1 MPSVTA
7 VGMLTMGGGTD
18 TSIVGTTIATGTVTR
33 TCLRIR
39 CRDCLRL
46 GFGGSSPATGRSSA
60 AVPVLGV
67 EDGVPGSPLL
77 FDWSSVSHPYL
88 FPLLV
93 CLLVIKQAFPFAA
106 SVGFAPVFY
115 QSASAHD
122 LLDNVSAVDCAV
134 VIVVDIPVADP
145 KVELVVGGFGLA
157 GMGVR

>member
-1 MPSVTA
+1 VIASV
-7 VGMLTMGGGTD
+7 
-18 TSIVGTTIATGTVTR
+18 S
-33 TCLRIR
+33 
-39 CRDCLRL
+39 
-46 GFGGSSPATGRSSA
+46 GSEALAPATGRSSA

-67 EDGVPGSPLL
+67 EDGLPGSPLL
-77 FDWSSVSHPYL
+77 FDWSRVSHPYL

-106 SVGFAPVFY
+106 SDGFAPVFY

-145 KVELVVGGFGLA
+145 KVELVVGGIGLA